1 MATGKPEENLKL
13 ESGWLCLDFA
23 NTAEWHLSDHP
34 AERLT
39 SYAQLIAW
47 ARSISLLPDQ
57 TAQQLLRAAEQRP
70 AEAARVLERV
80 VALREAIYH
89 IFVAVAG
96 GRSPSADDQTTL
108 NAELSRSMA
117 GSRLVWNKANF
128 DWSQQSE
135 EGSLDQILWWVLR
148 STIYLL
154 TSEDI
159 QRVGICADDRG
170 CGWLFYDTSRNR
182 TRQWCSMRGCGN
194 RAKAK
199 RHYEKERVAKA

>member
-1 MATGKPEENLKL
+1 MAASGMPEENLKL

-39 SYAQLIAW
+39 SYEALIAW
-47 ARSISLLPDQ
+47 ARSIGLLPDR

-70 AEAARVLERV
+70 AEAARVLDRA

-89 IFVAVAG
+89 IFAAVAG
-96 GRSPSADDQTTL
+96 GRSPSTDDQNTL
-108 NAELSRSMA
+108 NAELGRSLA
-117 GSRLVWNKANF
+117 RSRLVWNKANF
-128 DWSQQSE
+128 DWGRQGE
-135 EGSLDQILWWVLR
+135 DGDLDQVLWWILH
-148 STIYLL
+148 STTNLL
-154 TSEDI
+154 TGEDI
-159 QRVGICADDRG
+159 QRVGVCADDRG

-199 RHYEKERVAKA
+199 RHYEKVKSEE

>member
-1 MATGKPEENLKL
+1 MATVRPEENLKL

-23 NTAEWHLSDHP
+23 NTAEWHLSEHP

-39 SYAQLIAW
+39 SYAELIAW
-47 ARSISLLPDQ
+47 ARAINLLPDRA
-57 TAQQLLRAAEQRP
+57 AQQLVRAADQHP
-70 AEAARVLERV
+70 TEAARVLDRA

-89 IFVAVAG
+89 IFVAVAAG
-96 GRSPSADDQTTL
+96 KSPSADDQTTL
-108 NAELSRSMA
+108 NTELSHTVSK
-117 GSRLVWNKANF
+117 SRLVWNKANF
-128 DWSQQSE
+128 DWGRQGE
-135 EGSLDQILWWVLR
+135 DGDLDQVLWWILR
-148 STIYLL
+148 STTNLL

-159 QRVGICADDRG
+159 QRVGVCADDRG

-199 RHYEKERVAKA
+199 RHYDKVKSEE